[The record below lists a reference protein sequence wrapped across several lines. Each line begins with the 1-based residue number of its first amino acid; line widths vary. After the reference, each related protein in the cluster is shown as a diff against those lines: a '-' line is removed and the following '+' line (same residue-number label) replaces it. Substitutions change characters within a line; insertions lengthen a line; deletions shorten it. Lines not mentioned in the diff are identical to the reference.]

1 MKVDEYIVARD
12 LRYRILDNFQ
22 VVKACIALQNPL
34 VHNDCRFKRI
44 DEDYPRKTGMPF
56 AFNISYA
63 NTPIG
68 AQPAEIATGS
78 NRGDTIGDKFGDLRI

>member
-34 VHNDCRFKRI
+34 VHNDGLTRTGRHSGVLTSSFPLFGIPEPETMKGQVCCILNKAYQGLN
-44 DEDYPRKTGMPF
+44 EDH
-56 AFNISYA
+56 ISA
-63 NTPIG
+63 G
-68 AQPAEIATGS
+68 
-78 NRGDTIGDKFGDLRI
+78 R